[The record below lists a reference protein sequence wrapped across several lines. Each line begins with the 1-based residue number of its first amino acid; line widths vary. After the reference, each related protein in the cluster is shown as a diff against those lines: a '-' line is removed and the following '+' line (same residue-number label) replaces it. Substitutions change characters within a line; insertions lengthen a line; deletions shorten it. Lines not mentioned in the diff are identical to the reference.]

1 MAKSYGQVCPMA
13 RSLEFLGERWTL
25 LIVRDLLRG
34 ALKFQDLSASL
45 SGVPPAVLS
54 LRLKLLEERGVITRR
69 IYSDHPPR
77 AEYSLT
83 PAGRELGVV
92 VAALTIWG
100 SRHLKTER
108 ELAHTT
114 CDHAVALIYY
124 CPHCEETLARS
135 EITFRPRRARRT
147 GKQVSRP
154 VRQST
159 GLS

>member
-1 MAKSYGQVCPMA
+1 MAKTYGQVCPMA

-34 ALKFQDLSASL
+34 PQKFQDLSASL
-45 SGVPPAVLS
+45 SGVAPAVLS

-83 PAGRELGVV
+83 PAGRELGPV

-108 ELAHTT
+108 ELAHER
-114 CDHAVALIYY
+114 CDHAVELIYY
-124 CPHCEETLARS
+124 CPHCDETLAHS
-135 EITFRPRRARRT
+135 EVTYRPRRARRT
-147 GKQVSRP
+147 GRHASRA
-154 VRQST
+154 VRHSA

>member
-1 MAKSYGQVCPMA
+1 MA

-34 ALKFQDLSASL
+34 PQKFQDLSASL
-45 SGVPPAVLS
+45 EGVAPAVLS
-54 LRLKLLEERGVITRR
+54 LRLKLLEERGVVTRR

-83 PAGRELGVV
+83 PAGRELGPV

-108 ELAHTT
+108 ELAHAV
-114 CDHAVALIYY
+114 CDHPVELVYFCAHCGEMVTRGAVTY
-124 CPHCEETLARS
+124 
-135 EITFRPRRARRT
+135 RPRKARRT
-147 GKQVSRP
+147 GRHGSAGVRP
-154 VRQST
+154 
-159 GLS
+159 